1 MGSLLLAPT
10 WEAHQQDQGCV
21 ILNHSPE
28 DKPKTALHKLQGK
41 WPFVS
46 MWSWSDLEIYER
58 RPRKFLTNSQACKY
72 VGRKTE
78 AWACISGMTSAWR
91 QNVTASQREQGDKL
105 LFRNQAEKRLKCRK
119 GFNRPPRGIT
129 QLHWNHCILNMPHLA
144 PLKSAACNPAWC
156 LKWLAFVSF
165 WSCYGGLGHWQ
176 DKMMDVGPWQKQP
189 DMVRKLK
196 VPNPLSDLDRSP
208 LFQVT
213 GLDSMSC
220 QPW

>member
-1 MGSLLLAPT
+1 MTIRFNVVMVRFRNLWAQASKVPNKFSGL
-10 WEAHQQDQGCV
+10 QVCRR
-21 ILNHSPE
+21 E
-28 DKPKTALHKLQGK
+28 DR
-41 WPFVS
+41 S
-46 MWSWSDLEIYER
+46 
-58 RPRKFLTNSQACKY
+58 
-72 VGRKTE
+72 
-78 AWACISGMTSAWR
+78 ISGMTSAWR

-129 QLHWNHCILNMPHLA
+129 QLRWNHCILNIPHLA
-144 PLKSAACNPAWC
+144 PLKSATGNPAWC

-176 DKMMDVGPWQKQP
+176 DKMTDLGPWQKQP

-208 LFQVT
+208 
-213 GLDSMSC
+213 
-220 QPW
+220 